1 MVYVT
6 CLHPTAHSRAI
17 DLSMTKKQLVLPEKT
32 LKQNEEIMPASD
44 NCEKNEEGVIA

>member
-32 LKQNEEIMPASD
+32 LKQSMKKLCQRAITVKKMRRA
-44 NCEKNEEGVIA
+44 